1 MCFHKITRSNSVS
14 VQVTPVI
21 MLLSTSKSNLMYK
34 SILISMDQDNAVI
47 LLGIEKTGKGITHQ
61 YKKQAA
67 KEI

>member
-1 MCFHKITRSNSVS
+1 
-14 VQVTPVI
+14 
-21 MLLSTSKSNLMYK
+21 
-34 SILISMDQDNAVI
+34 MDQDNAVI